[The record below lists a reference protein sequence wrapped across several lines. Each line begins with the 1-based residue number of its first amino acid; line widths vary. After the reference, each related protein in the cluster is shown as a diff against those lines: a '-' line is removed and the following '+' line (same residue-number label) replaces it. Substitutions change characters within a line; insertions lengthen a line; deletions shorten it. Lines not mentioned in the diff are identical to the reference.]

1 MKGGGR
7 RVSCVTFG
15 ENSVVEI
22 ETCRDM
28 LEKEDKE
35 NDVGQNKE
43 KYQEEGNII
52 FLKNFCRQVLN
63 Y

>member
-1 MKGGGR
+1 M
-7 RVSCVTFG
+7 TFG

-52 FLKNFCRQVLN
+52 SFF
-63 Y
+63 